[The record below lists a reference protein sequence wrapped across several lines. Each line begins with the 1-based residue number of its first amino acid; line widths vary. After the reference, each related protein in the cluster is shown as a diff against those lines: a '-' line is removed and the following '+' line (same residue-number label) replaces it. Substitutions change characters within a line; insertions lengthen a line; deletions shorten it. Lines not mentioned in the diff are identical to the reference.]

1 MELDDLKNTWN
12 ELSTQVNTQQH
23 LNASIINEMT
33 KHQYN
38 TRLKKIA
45 YPEIIGVFICLAGLV
60 YVVLHFWE
68 LNTAFLQATGIVA
81 ILVLLLLS
89 ITSLLSLQRLNTAV
103 DVNKTYAETLKDF
116 ATKKIQFYKL
126 QKINVTL
133 SYLLLV
139 TIIVLFSKFFSNKD
153 ITGSKYFWIFSFSI
167 GYIFLMFYSKWVAKF
182 YRSTLRKAEDLLNDL
197 AA

>member
-1 MELDDLKNTWN
+1 
-12 ELSTQVNTQQH
+12 
-23 LNASIINEMT
+23 
-33 KHQYN
+33 
-38 TRLKKIA
+38 
-45 YPEIIGVFICLAGLV
+45 
-60 YVVLHFWE
+60 
-68 LNTAFLQATGIVA
+68 VA
-81 ILVLLLLS
+81 MVVLLLLS
-89 ITSLLSLQRLNTAV
+89 ITSLLSLQKLNAVV